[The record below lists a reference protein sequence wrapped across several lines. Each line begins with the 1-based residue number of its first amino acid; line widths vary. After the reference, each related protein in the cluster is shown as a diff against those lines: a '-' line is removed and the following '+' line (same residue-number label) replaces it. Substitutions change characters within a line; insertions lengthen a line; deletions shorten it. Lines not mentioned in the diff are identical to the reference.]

1 MRGVDGTL
9 KGNRTSRNDFC
20 NTKNAEKTYDN
31 KSNFDQTTMAGSTT
45 VENGGFSLSV
55 YNNDVSGSYSESSMN
70 SYASKDSQNL
80 SEDALLLNAINKQ
93 SVKEVSKENDL
104 SNLCDVT
111 SAVAVARAAA
121 SLIGSSTE
129 AISTESSTVRK
140 SKTLCSTLSSA
151 STASSYASM
160 NDDSSSD
167 HESNSGADVDDMSK
181 DIKDAVSQVLKGYDW
196 TLVPMPVRGPGSQ
209 KAKPHVKRPMNAFM
223 VWAQVCMI

>member
-1 MRGVDGTL
+1 MRGVDVTL
-9 KGNRTSRNDFC
+9 KGKRTSRKDLCNSNSADKSCNKESDF
-20 NTKNAEKTYDN
+20 
-31 KSNFDQTTMAGSTT
+31 SQSIMAGSTT

-55 YNNDVSGSYSESSMN
+55 YSNDVSGSYSENCMN
-70 SYASKDSQNL
+70 SYASKDSQSL
-80 SEDALLLNAINKQ
+80 SEDAVFLNAINKQ
-93 SVKEVSKENDL
+93 NANESSKENDL
-104 SNLCDVT
+104 GNLCDVN

-121 SLIGSSTE
+121 SLIGSSPE
-129 AISTESSTVRK
+129 SISPESSTVRK
-140 SKTLCSTLSSA
+140 TKTLCSTLSSA

-167 HESNSGADVDDMSK
+167 HESNSGADVDDMAK

-223 VWAQVCMI
+223 VWAQVCKM